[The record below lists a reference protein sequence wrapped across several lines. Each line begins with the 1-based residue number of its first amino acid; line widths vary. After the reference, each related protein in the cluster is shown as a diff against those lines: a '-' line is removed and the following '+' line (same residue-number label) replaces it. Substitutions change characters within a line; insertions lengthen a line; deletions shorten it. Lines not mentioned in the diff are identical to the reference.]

1 MPCTILLVEDEPNAR
16 RNIALYLQRAKH
28 NVHQVETGEA
38 ALDLISQMSF
48 HAVISDLRLPS
59 RVNGIAVLQHQKE
72 TSPGKRIVLI
82 TAYGSTEIQL
92 QAKAMGALYMEKPL
106 LLGDLLS
113 SIETHP
119 ESGCLPSSTTGR
131 YYSLENQIVKRD
143 HIVEKLKETEEGFR
157 LLVEGV
163 RDYAIYSLDPD
174 GFVTTWNTGAQ
185 RIKGYTAEEII
196 GKHFSCFYTPED
208 VQSNHPDRALQIA
221 AAEGKYEEENLRVRK
236 DGSVFWAS
244 VLISALRDRTGELRG
259 FAKVVQDITERK
271 ESEQRLR
278 EKDRLATLG
287 TTAAVFAHEV
297 GNTLNGVSTSL
308 QVISDL
314 INSADNRDPLLAET
328 IEMAHQDL
336 RRLTSLLGD
345 YRSFAKPQTLKFEP
359 SDLRQITEEVL
370 APATNSYKASGIS
383 VTYDFDED
391 LPLVPV
397 DREKIR
403 QVVLNVC
410 KNAVEAMPDGGI
422 LSCKAYQE
430 NDRFVLEISDTGIG
444 IPDGLDVFQLFKTT
458 KPYGTGL
465 GLPIVEQIIS
475 EHRGAVD
482 FSSQVG
488 KGTTFRISLPL
499 GLG

>member
-1 MPCTILLVEDEPNAR
+1 M
-16 RNIALYLQRAKH
+16 
-28 NVHQVETGEA
+28 
-38 ALDLISQMSF
+38 
-48 HAVISDLRLPS
+48 
-59 RVNGIAVLQHQKE
+59 
-72 TSPGKRIVLI
+72 KREHV
-82 TAYGSTEIQL
+82 
-92 QAKAMGALYMEKPL
+92 
-106 LLGDLLS
+106 
-113 SIETHP
+113 
-119 ESGCLPSSTTGR
+119 
-131 YYSLENQIVKRD
+131 
-143 HIVEKLKETEEGFR
+143 VEKLKETEEGFR

-163 RDYAIYSLDPD
+163 RDYAIYMLDPD

-236 DGSVFWAS
+236 DGSVFWAT

-328 IEMAHQDL
+328 IEMAHQDM

-422 LSCKAYQE
+422 LSCKAYRE

-458 KPYGTGL
+458 KPTGTGL

-475 EHRGAVD
+475 EHRGTVD